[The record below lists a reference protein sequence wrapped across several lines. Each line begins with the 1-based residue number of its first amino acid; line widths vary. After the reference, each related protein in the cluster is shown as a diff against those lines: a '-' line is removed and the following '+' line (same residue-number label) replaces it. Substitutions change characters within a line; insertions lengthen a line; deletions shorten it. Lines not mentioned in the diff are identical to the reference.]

1 MFEWA
6 KLLFSKPSPGTPL
19 TIYTEWNG
27 VLYMLLGA
35 TFYVWPG
42 SVQVLLRAPAP
53 QAGEAGLVR
62 ALGITI
68 AFIGYFYFFGG
79 RTGQDR
85 FGVATILDRLIV
97 PVLVIP
103 LVVSGEL
110 SPQLGLPFAVL
121 DPVLAIGA
129 WAIFARSQPTSG
141 PASSGR
147 TFLSS
152 PPHPDRH
159 LLVGHSYRVHGR
171 HRPGHCRRWAGAVVR
186 TVTVRPSHDRGEVR
200 YSR

>member
-6 KLLFSKPSPGTPL
+6 KLLFSKPPPHTPL

-42 SVQVLLRAPAP
+42 SAQVILRAPP
-53 QAGEAGLVR
+53 YQAGEAGLVR
-62 ALGITI
+62 ALGMTI
-68 AFIGYFYFFGG
+68 ALIGYFYFFGG

-97 PVLVIP
+97 PVLLVP

-110 SPQLGLPFAVL
+110 SPQLGLPFAIL
-121 DPVLAIGA
+121 DPALAIGA
-129 WAIFARSQPTSG
+129 WAIFARSQPRS
-141 PASSGR
+141 AS
-147 TFLSS
+147 
-152 PPHPDRH
+152 
-159 LLVGHSYRVHGR
+159 
-171 HRPGHCRRWAGAVVR
+171 AAI
-186 TVTVRPSHDRGEVR
+186 PSR
-200 YSR
+200 